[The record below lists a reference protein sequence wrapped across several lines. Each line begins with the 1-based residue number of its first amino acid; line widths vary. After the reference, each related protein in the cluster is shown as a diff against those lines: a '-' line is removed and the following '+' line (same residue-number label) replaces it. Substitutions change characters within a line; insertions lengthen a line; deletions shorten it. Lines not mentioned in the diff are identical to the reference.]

1 MLNFAQVG
9 NDLYTGKRS
18 IDFIGRQKTWY
29 AISGVLIV
37 LALVGIFARGLNFG
51 IEFSGGSEFR
61 IQGVSNSQDYEQRA
75 QTAVGEAGIG
85 GNVVATVVGQ
95 DTVRVQTEAASER
108 TDEART
114 ALADTFGVQEGAV
127 SASLIG
133 PSWGETVSQQAIR
146 GLLVFLVLVTLVMA
160 LYFRTWKMAVAGL
173 VALLHDLV
181 ITVGIYSLFGFE
193 ITPSSMIGFLTIL
206 GYSLY
211 DTVVVFD
218 KVRENTA
225 EAFANKRMTYREAAN
240 LAVNQT
246 LVRSINTTVV
256 ALLPIAAVLFVGFT
270 LLGPGTLLDLS
281 LALFIGIAVGAYSSI
296 FIATPLLV
304 DLRRKDKAVVELDRY
319 VARHGSKGRSDAVA
333 GGAPPRRRSRA
344 GRRRRRQHGGGC
356 RRVGRPG
363 IPARCTSTPRRAR
376 ATSPSA
382 PRSPS
387 AEQHRRR
394 HLTRPSGGQ
403 VARCRRRRWRD
414 RHGRARREQAA
425 RHPRLPPAGD
435 RLQGLHAAARRRGS
449 LRGRSSTTSRGA
461 TAGRSTSLVG
471 IEARGFILAAAV
483 AYELGLGMVPVR
495 KAGKLPGETLKE
507 SYALEYGTAEIE
519 VHTDAFEPGQR
530 VLVLDDV
537 LATGGTAEACAQLV
551 ERAGRLGRRDRGRAR
566 AGLPRRTLASHRAR
580 GQRHPDRVTRP
591 TAPRLSP

>member
-1 MLNFAQVG
+1 MINFAQVG

-18 IDFIGRQKTWY
+18 IDFIGRQKLWY
-29 AISGVLIV
+29 AFSGVLIA
-37 LALVGIFARGLNFG
+37 LALAGIFAKGLNFG

-61 IQGVSNSQDYEQRA
+61 VQSVTSTEGYEEKA
-75 QTAVGEAGIG
+75 QSAIADAKIS
-85 GNVVATVVGQ
+85 GNVVTTVVGQ
-95 DTVRVQTEAASER
+95 NTVRVQTEAADDKTDAARSE
-108 TDEART
+108 
-114 ALADTFGVQEGAV
+114 LAQQFGVQPSNV

-146 GLLVFLVLVTLVMA
+146 GLIVFLVLVTLVMG

-225 EAFANKRMTYREAAN
+225 EAFATKRMTYQQAAN

-304 DLRRKDKAVVELDRY
+304 DLRRKDKAVLDLDRY
-319 VARHGSKGRSDAVA
+319 VARHGSKGTGRDALSPVHPD
-333 GGAPPRRRSRA
+333 GAPEPAVIGADSTGAADAQPVDAAYRPLHRYAQAGPRN
-344 GRRRRRQHGGGC
+344 QPK
-356 RRVGRPG
+356 RP
-363 IPARCTSTPRRAR
+363 PKSKR
-376 ATSPSA
+376 
-382 PRSPS
+382 
-387 AEQHRRR
+387 
-394 HLTRPSGGQ
+394 
-403 VARCRRRRWRD
+403 
-414 RHGRARREQAA
+414 
-425 RHPRLPPAGD
+425 
-435 RLQGLHAAARRRGS
+435 
-449 LRGRSSTTSRGA
+449 
-461 TAGRSTSLVG
+461 
-471 IEARGFILAAAV
+471 
-483 AYELGLGMVPVR
+483 
-495 KAGKLPGETLKE
+495 
-507 SYALEYGTAEIE
+507 
-519 VHTDAFEPGQR
+519 
-530 VLVLDDV
+530 
-537 LATGGTAEACAQLV
+537 
-551 ERAGRLGRRDRGRAR
+551 
-566 AGLPRRTLASHRAR
+566 
-580 GQRHPDRVTRP
+580 
-591 TAPRLSP
+591 

>member
-1 MLNFAQVG
+1 MINFAQVG

-29 AISGVLIV
+29 ALSAVLIV

-61 IQGVSNSQDYEQRA
+61 IQGVSNSQDYEQKA
-75 QTAVGEAGIG
+75 QAAVGEAGIG

-114 ALADTFGVQEGAV
+114 ALAEAFGVQEGAV

-146 GLLVFLVLVTLVMA
+146 GLIVFLVLVTLVMA

-319 VARHGSKGRSDAVA
+319 VARHGSKGRP
-333 GGAPPRRRSRA
+333 APPRRRRLAPTGLRSRPSSEPTARVRLPTSRA
-344 GRRRRRQHGGGC
+344 TRHT
-356 RRVGRPG
+356 
-363 IPARCTSTPRRAR
+363 ARCTSTPRRAR

-394 HLTRPSGGQ
+394 HLSRPPGGQ

-425 RHPRLPPAGD
+425 RHPRLPAAGD
-435 RLQGLHAAARRRGS
+435 RLQGLHAAARRRGR
-449 LRGRSSTTSRGA
+449 LRGPRRRHRRALPRSGRRRSSASRPAASSSPRRWPTSSVSAWCRCARPASCRARRSRSPTRSST
-461 TAGRSTSLVG
+461 
-471 IEARGFILAAAV
+471 AR
-483 AYELGLGMVPVR
+483 R
-495 KAGKLPGETLKE
+495 
-507 SYALEYGTAEIE
+507 EIE

-551 ERAGRLGRRDRGRAR
+551 ERAGASVAAIEVVLELGFLDGRSRLTGHVVNAI
-566 AGLPRRTLASHRAR
+566 LT
-580 GQRHPDRVTRP
+580 V
-591 TAPRLSP
+591 